1 MQDPYTYDVAIIGAG
16 MAGLTAAIYAARAN
30 KSVIV
35 LEGKTHGGQ
44 IITSNKIANY
54 PGIPSVSG
62 VDLMNNV
69 YEQAKKL
76 GAVIEYEEV
85 LGAELDGKIKAIR
98 TEDDSDIKS
107 FDSDVYAASVIIA
120 VGAHERKLGLENEE
134 ALTGHGISYCA
145 TCDGGFYKN
154 KPVAVVGGGNSALYE
169 AIYLSDIASKV
180 YIVQH
185 RSVFHGDAI
194 LVDKLRE
201 KENVEFVM
209 DSTPIAYKGEKKVEG
224 LVVENSKHEK
234 RELEVDGIFVAI
246 GRVPATEIF
255 ENQVEL
261 ENGYIKAGEDC
272 HTSISGVFVAGDC
285 RTKSVRQLITAA
297 SDGAV
302 AATEAVQYL
311 G

>member
-1 MQDPYTYDVAIIGAG
+1 MQDPYIYDVAIIGAG

-44 IITSNKIANY
+44 IITSHKIANY

-85 LGAELDGKIKAIR
+85 LGAELDGKIKVIR

-120 VGAHERKLGLENEE
+120 VGAHERKLGLENED

-209 DSTPIAYKGEKKVEG
+209 DSTPIKYIGEKKVEG
-224 LVVENSKHEK
+224 LVVENSEHER
-234 RELEVDGIFVAI
+234 RELVVDGIFVAI

-255 ENQVEL
+255 NGQIEL
-261 ENGYIKAGEDC
+261 ENGYIKADEDC

-302 AATEAVQYL
+302 AATAAVEYL
-311 G
+311 K